1 MRKEQLFLE
10 KIYVKIK
17 KKSACLKLMYEP
29 FFLNSTIGET
39 NRRNYKKKY
48 KAVSG
53 IFAFDEEING

>member
-1 MRKEQLFLE
+1 MF
-10 KIYVKIK
+10 KIDVRT
-17 KKSACLKLMYEP
+17 

-39 NRRNYKKKY
+39 DRRNYKKKY